1 MSLTSAS
8 TITDALDQYKNN
20 LNWEGSVSTAQNALE
35 AVRFILATRPKVIA
49 AGDQINVNFESLQQE
64 KEKLEGFV
72 GKLGSTVNRC
82 SFTRGRMLT

>member
-20 LNWEGSVSTAQNALE
+20 LAWEGSVTKAQNALE
-35 AVRFILATRPKVIA
+35 AVRFILAVRPKVIA
-49 AGDQINVNFESLQQE
+49 TSDHNINFESLQQE
-64 KEKLEGFV
+64 KEKLEAV
-72 GKLGSTVNRC
+72 VSKLGSSVNRS

>member
-20 LNWEGSVSTAQNALE
+20 LNWEGSVSAAQNALE
-35 AVRFILATRPKVIA
+35 AVRFILAVRPKVIA
-49 AGDQINVNFESLQQE
+49 AGDQNINFESLQQE
-64 KEKLEGFV
+64 KERLEAFV
-72 GKLGSTVNRC
+72 GKLGSGVNRS